1 MGPSLAGKL
10 RMAMLKLEIQGMN
23 ATLLKR
29 NIALYRK
36 RQTIDF
42 LLTGLCS

>member
-1 MGPSLAGKL
+1 MGPGLVGKL
-10 RMAMLKLEIQGMN
+10 RMAMLKLEIQDMN
-23 ATLLKR
+23 AILLKR

-36 RQTIDF
+36 RQTTDV

>member
-1 MGPSLAGKL
+1 MGPSLVGKL

-23 ATLLKR
+23 AILLKR

-36 RQTIDF
+36 RQTIDV
-42 LLTGLCS
+42 LLTGFCS